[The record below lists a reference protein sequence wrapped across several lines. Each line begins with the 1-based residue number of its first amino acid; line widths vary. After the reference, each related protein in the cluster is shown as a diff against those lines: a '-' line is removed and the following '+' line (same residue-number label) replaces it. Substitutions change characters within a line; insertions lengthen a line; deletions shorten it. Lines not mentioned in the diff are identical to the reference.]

1 MQGTYPDLKT
11 SQKNAQYLLDGIGSR
26 LKWVWNG
33 GAWVVEQGGRIFAK
47 KQSKKSGKESANN
60 YPSQSNF
67 EPPRKDEKNNPKN
80 MYLEYQ
86 MKNMGKEI
94 GKRKQIVNIIKF

>member
-26 LKWVWNG
+26 LKQIWNG

-47 KQSKKSGKESANN
+47 NNLRKVEKKVRTIIQVSLILNLQERMK
-60 YPSQSNF
+60 
-67 EPPRKDEKNNPKN
+67 KIILKN